1 MHQIYYTGRRLGG
14 KQGDEGHQMR
24 LGELSDHM
32 RARPQRSESYKAR
45 LSACNEF

>member
-1 MHQIYYTGRRLGG
+1 MHQIYIGRRLGG
-14 KQGDEGHQMR
+14 KQGDDGHRMR

-32 RARPQRSESYKAR
+32 RARPLRNESYKAR